1 MAHAFGM
8 SVMPW
13 SPLANGLLTGKYS
26 SGAGTTGRMA
36 EGRRSRN
43 RPTSRGLEVADTVIA
58 VAQDVGCTPA
68 QLGLAWLCHRSD
80 SIIPIIGCTGVDQLE
95 NLECRSITLTAD
107 QQERLDRVSR
117 IDLGFP
123 HDFLAAPVTDEMVH
137 GARRNCS

>member
-1 MAHAFGM
+1 MPGHDEVRGWPCFAGLQAEYSLAKRDAERDLLPMAHAFGM

-36 EGRRSRN
+36 EGWRSRN

-95 NLECRSITLTAD
+95 ETWNAGRS
-107 QQERLDRVSR
+107 
-117 IDLGFP
+117 
-123 HDFLAAPVTDEMVH
+123 H
-137 GARRNCS
+137 